1 MYKYMDI
8 KIIIIVLL
16 VLVILHL
23 TKASWAPTKDKV
35 TVMWFYSDSCSHCT
49 NMKGAWD
56 EFVGMKP
63 AGVELKKID
72 TATNQALSQE
82 YKVDGV
88 PFIVREINGN
98 RTVYQGDRSAKDLY
112 KFATEHPNSK

>member
-1 MYKYMDI
+1 MDI

-16 VLVILHL
+16 VLVILYL

-35 TVMWFYSDSCSHCT
+35 TVMWFYSESCGHCT
-49 NMKGAWD
+49 NMSGAWD

-63 AGVELKKID
+63 EGVELKKIN

-82 YKVDGV
+82 YRVDGV
-88 PFIVREINGN
+88 PFIVREINGE
-98 RTVYQGDRSAKDLY
+98 RIVYQGDRSAKDLY
-112 KFATEHPNSK
+112 KFAIERPDAK